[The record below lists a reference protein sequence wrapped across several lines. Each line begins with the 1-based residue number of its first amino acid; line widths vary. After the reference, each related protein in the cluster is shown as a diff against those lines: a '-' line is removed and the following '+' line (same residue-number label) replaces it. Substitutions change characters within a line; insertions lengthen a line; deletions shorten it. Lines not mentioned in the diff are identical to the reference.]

1 MKNAAVLDRFTESGL
16 TLVEKFQAMGL
27 ALKSQ
32 FLERED
38 VIEGM
43 LVAALAGE
51 HVLLVGPPGSAKS
64 ALVVAFSKAVAGTK
78 YFEWLLGRFTVPEEL
93 YGPMSLKGLENEE
106 YRRVTTGKLPEANV
120 AFLDEVFKAGGPI
133 LNTLLPVLNERKFY
147 NNGAPVTVP
156 LRMVVGASNEL
167 PDGAEM
173 GALYDR
179 FLVRFWIDY
188 LGSADNF
195 VRMVQGI
202 PKGHEAGI
210 TLDEWDA
217 ARGEVLTIK
226 VGEDIARELHKLR
239 MTLAKDHSIVLSDR
253 RWKQCV
259 RLLQAAAW
267 LGGESEVLEDHLTA
281 LAPALWDERPQIEP
295 VKKECTAAAG
305 QSASEAKR
313 IEQAITTLI
322 ASIPQIP
329 GGEKAS
335 AEVQNQMVMA
345 NREGARA
352 VAKLKELAINA
363 KTKRG
368 KALAEQTEK
377 AVEAKLTPLRVEMRK
392 ALDL

>member
-1 MKNAAVLDRFTESGL
+1 MTQAVESTGQS
-16 TLVEKFQAMGL
+16 LVEKFQAMGL

-38 VIEGM
+38 VIDGM

-93 YGPMSLKGLENEE
+93 FGPMSLKGLEKEE

-120 AFLDEVFKAGGPI
+120 AFLDEVFKAGGAI

-147 NNGAPVTVP
+147 NNGAPVSVP

-167 PDGAEM
+167 PDGAEL

-179 FLVRFWIDY
+179 FVVRYWIDY

-202 PKGHEAGI
+202 PKGHEAGV
-210 TLDEWDA
+210 TLTEWDT
-217 ARGEVLTIK
+217 ARDEVATVK

-239 MTLAKDHSIVLSDR
+239 AKLASDHSIVLSDR

-267 LGGESEVLEDHLTA
+267 LGGETEVLEDHLVA
-281 LAPALWDERPQIEP
+281 LAPALWDERAQIEP

-313 IEQAITTLI
+313 IESMVSDLI
-322 ASIPQIP
+322 AKIPQTA

-335 AEVQNQMVMA
+335 PEVQNQMVAA

-352 VAKLKELAINA
+352 IAKLKELAINA
-363 KTKRG
+363 KTKRA
-368 KALAEQTEK
+368 KALAEKTVE
-377 AVEAKLTPLRVEMRK
+377 AVEAKLAPLRIEMRK

>member
-1 MKNAAVLDRFTESGL
+1 MKNAAAEVVEQSGL

-38 VIEGM
+38 VIDGM

-64 ALVVAFSKAVAGTK
+64 ALVVAFSKAVVGTQ

-93 YGPMSLKGLENEE
+93 FGPMSLKGLEREE

-120 AFLDEVFKAGGPI
+120 AFLDEVFKAGGAI

-147 NNGAPVTVP
+147 NNGAPVSVP

-167 PDGAEM
+167 PDGAEL

-179 FLVRFWIDY
+179 FVVRYWIEY
-188 LGSADNF
+188 LESADNF
-195 VRMVQGI
+195 VRMVQGV
-202 PKGHEAGI
+202 PKGHEASI
-210 TLDEWDA
+210 TLEEWDT
-217 ARGEVLTIK
+217 ARTEVVAVK
-226 VGEDIARELHKLR
+226 VGEEIARELHKLR
-239 MTLAKDHSIVLSDR
+239 AKLASDHSIVLSDR

-281 LAPALWDERPQIEP
+281 LAPALWDERAQIEP
-295 VKKECTAAAG
+295 VKKECVAAAG

-313 IEQAITTLI
+313 IESMITNLI
-322 ASIPQIP
+322 ASIPQTP
-329 GGEKAS
+329 GGEQAS
-335 AEVQNQMVMA
+335 SEVQNLMVAA

-363 KTKRG
+363 KTKRA
-368 KALAEQTEK
+368 KALAEKTAE
-377 AVEAKLTPLRVEMRK
+377 AVEAKLAPLRVEMRK